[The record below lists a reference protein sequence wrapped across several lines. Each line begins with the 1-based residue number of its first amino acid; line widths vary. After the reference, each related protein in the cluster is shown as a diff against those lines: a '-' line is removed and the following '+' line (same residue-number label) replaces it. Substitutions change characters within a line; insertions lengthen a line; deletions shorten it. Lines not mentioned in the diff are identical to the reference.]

1 MKKSND
7 HRNAPWMSPS
17 LLGPC
22 VCSQLRRTAR
32 RVSAIYDKE
41 LSAVG
46 LTVTQHAL
54 LVNIARAGEISR
66 TRLAVQ
72 IGMDRTTLT
81 RNLKPLEAAKL
92 VSSNQSSDRRERLLR
107 LTPAGQSKLRRSY
120 SIWENTQ
127 QEFTSALGP
136 GTVADLRA
144 TLDLA
149 EAATLFYR

>member
-1 MKKSND
+1 MKKAND
-7 HRNAPWMSPS
+7 QQNAPWMSPS
-17 LLGPC
+17 SLGPC
-22 VCSQLRRTAR
+22 ICSQLRRTAR

-66 TRLAVQ
+66 TRLAIQ

-107 LTPAGQSKLRRSY
+107 LTPNGRNKLRKSY
-120 SIWENTQ
+120 SIWEDAQ

-136 GTVADLRA
+136 TTVADLRA

-149 EAATLFYR
+149 EAATLFCR